1 MPKTKHRPKHAQQLQ
16 KFKQK
21 LKMAKEKEVG
31 QTLPEFRNIPVWDA
45 NAKIEIF
52 GYEWEVI
59 YNTVAQMQLLGQA
72 TNAVMSRNIVNG
84 NISMDFEKLNAES
97 LSYESMS
104 DSDKAPLKADFEKM
118 VVNLRNQQNEQMAMK
133 SHEEGKVVKLPKEK
147 KAEERRVDVSPSG
160 INSSEL
166 PTSPGPDYIPKTD
179 NTEKK
184 EEAEIIS
191 LS

>member
-1 MPKTKHRPKHAQQLQ
+1 MSKTTHRPKHAQQLQ

-97 LSYESMS
+97 LAYESMS

-147 KAEERRVDVSPSG
+147 KAEERKVDVTSSG

-184 EEAEIIS
+184 EEAKIIS